1 MSYTPHAS
9 YVRVNNEKEYICY
22 NTCFKLVKNLLK
34 NNDKFKTI
42 KLSNPKIN
50 ERIVQVNNGAAVD
63 YLVKVGFVR
72 EDGDNL
78 LVFKGTTEFIQQEA
92 NTLEAICNKFKTTQ
106 ENVGPATTTKKVD
119 VTLLSKRSSKAVI
132 RDREEAKLKE
142 KRRLENQQ
150 RKQLL
155 QKFKQDKKARSQP
168 GWEAKV
174 SAARAKGGVEIHKGE
189 Y

>member
-1 MSYTPHAS
+1 MSYTAHAS
-9 YVRVNNEKEYICY
+9 YIRINNEKEYVCY
-22 NTCFKLVKNLLK
+22 NTCYKLVKNLLK
-34 NNDKFKTI
+34 NDDKFKTI
-42 KLSNPKIN
+42 KLSNPKIQ

-63 YLVKVGFVR
+63 YLVKVGFVK
-72 EDGDNL
+72 EGEL
-78 LVFKGTTEFIQQEA
+78 LVFKGTTEFIQQEV
-92 NTLEAICNKFKTTQ
+92 NMLEAICNKFKTTQ

-119 VTLLSKRSSKAVI
+119 VTLLSKRSSKAQI
-132 RDREEAKLKE
+132 RDREEAKIKE

-155 QKFKQDKKARSQP
+155 QKFKQDKKARAQP

>member
-92 NTLEAICNKFKTTQ
+92 NTLEAICNKFKTSQ
-106 ENVGPATTTKKVD
+106 ENVGPATTKKVARQLSSPRHPPR
-119 VTLLSKRSSKAVI
+119 TL
-132 RDREEAKLKE
+132 
-142 KRRLENQQ
+142 
-150 RKQLL
+150 QLL
-155 QKFKQDKKARSQP
+155 F
-168 GWEAKV
+168 
-174 SAARAKGGVEIHKGE
+174 SAGCRR
-189 Y
+189 

>member
-92 NTLEAICNKFKTTQ
+92 NTLEAICNKFKTGNTFTIMYAY
-106 ENVGPATTTKKVD
+106 ENFIYKISNATKCNYCIV
-119 VTLLSKRSSKAVI
+119 
-132 RDREEAKLKE
+132 
-142 KRRLENQQ
+142 
-150 RKQLL
+150 
-155 QKFKQDKKARSQP
+155 
-168 GWEAKV
+168 
-174 SAARAKGGVEIHKGE
+174 
-189 Y
+189 